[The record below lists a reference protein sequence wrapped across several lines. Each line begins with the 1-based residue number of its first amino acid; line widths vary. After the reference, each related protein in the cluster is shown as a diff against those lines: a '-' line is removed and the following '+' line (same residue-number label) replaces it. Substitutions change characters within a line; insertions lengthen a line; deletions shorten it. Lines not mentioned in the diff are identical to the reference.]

1 MFDGVILANSKRKCV
16 YCPKYAPAESGI
28 VTPVGFFC
36 SFDHAA
42 KHAQAKR
49 DKQRADKPKIE
60 AKAARKAKREYYDND
75 RSHQLKLTQAT
86 FNGWIRFR
94 DAGEPCI
101 SCGRNTG
108 AKVNA
113 GHYLSV
119 GSHPEL
125 RFNSLNVWLQCE
137 HCNMFKSGNIG
148 EYRPR
153 LIDKIGLELVE
164 WLEGPHEPKKYTC
177 EQLKEIRAYY
187 AKLTRLGIKTDEDRP
202 HK

>member
-1 MFDGVILANSKRKCV
+1 MPNKSRKCIH
-16 YCPKYAPAESGI
+16 CREYATAESGI

-49 DKQRADKPKIE
+49 DKQRVSKIKSD
-60 AKAARKAKREYYDND
+60 ATDARKKKKEFYDND
-75 RSHQLKLTQAT
+75 RRHQLKLTQAE
-86 FNGWIRFR
+86 FNKWIRFR
-94 DAGEPCI
+94 DEGNPCI
-101 SCGRNTG
+101 SCGRSTG

-125 RFNSLNVWLQCE
+125 RFEPLNVHLQCE
-137 HCNMFKSGNIG
+137 YCNVYKSGNIG
-148 EYRPR
+148 QYKPR
-153 LIDKIGLELVE
+153 LIDKIGADKVD
-164 WLEGPHEPKKYTC
+164 WLESKHEPKKYTC
-177 EQLKEIRAYY
+177 EQLREIRAYY
-187 AKLTRLGIKTDEDRP
+187 AKLTRDGIKTDDNRP